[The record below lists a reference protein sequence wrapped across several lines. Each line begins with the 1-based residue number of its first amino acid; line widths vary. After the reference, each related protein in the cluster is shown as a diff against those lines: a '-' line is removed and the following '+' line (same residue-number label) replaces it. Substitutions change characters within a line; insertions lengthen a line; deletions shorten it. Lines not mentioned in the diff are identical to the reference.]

1 MSRNRL
7 SGKGPQR
14 ALALSLALLS
24 ALPTTSAMAGPGH
37 GRFDGPGYIG
47 PDIVIRHGEPGR
59 LIRWAPGG
67 PGHGHGLPAGA
78 RGVWVGATLYFL
90 AAGTYYLWEESQQ
103 QYLPVQAPAQAT
115 LTAAAVDVIAYPTKG
130 QSGDQQSR
138 DRYECH
144 RWANQQGGAE
154 ANSAA
159 PPVTASNADTYRRA
173 LSACFTGRGYSV
185 Q

>member
-1 MSRNRL
+1 MSRNRHF
-7 SGKGPQR
+7 GAGPLR
-14 ALALSLALLS
+14 HLALSLTLAAAWPASS
-24 ALPTTSAMAGPGH
+24 AVAGPGPGH
-37 GRFDGPGYIG
+37 FDGPGYRGPGVVIG
-47 PDIVIRHGEPGR
+47 LDAPGR
-59 LIRWAPGG
+59 PIRWAPGG

-90 AAGTYYLWEESQQ
+90 AAGTYYLWEDSQQ
-103 QYLPVQAPAQAT
+103 QYLPVQAPAPAT
-115 LTAAAVDVIAYPTKG
+115 LMAAAVDVIAYPTKG
-130 QSGDQQSR
+130 QSEDQQAQ

-144 RWANQQGGAE
+144 RWANQQSGAE

>member
-1 MSRNRL
+1 M
-7 SGKGPQR
+7 
-14 ALALSLALLS
+14 
-24 ALPTTSAMAGPGH
+24 
-37 GRFDGPGYIG
+37 
-47 PDIVIRHGEPGR
+47 
-59 LIRWAPGG
+59 
-67 PGHGHGLPAGA
+67 
-78 RGVWVGATLYFL
+78 YFL

-130 QSGDQQSR
+130 QSEDQQSR